1 MYINIFSNQSLL
13 ESIDYLFYFIQMK
26 MTMLKDS
33 KLVNIIYQKELLII
47 IISSLTEKTF
57 MISQFI
63 LIYNDMRKLE
73 KLTTGQSEDYTTG
86 YMLVYDHCKLIAVL
100 SSGQKEL
107 DADPKAIQQIELVG
121 QLKKLDA
128 NNNDEFYV
136 CLNNFRKN

>member
-121 QLKKLDA
+121 
-128 NNNDEFYV
+128 
-136 CLNNFRKN
+136 